1 MNDFQALLIFVTA
14 MMIIATVM
22 IMLHQRFVS
31 NLNKNTNIAK
41 NKTNNYKRN
50 LAHMKMSG
58 IDLINEELTKRKIK
72 RQSMSEAADSNSN
85 RAFVVYDT
93 VTGESFNYYEKKR

>member
-31 NLNKNTNIAK
+31 NLNKNTK
-41 NKTNNYKRN
+41 NKTKNYKRN

-58 IDLINEELTKRKIK
+58 IDLINEELAKRKIK
-72 RQSMSEAADSNSN
+72 RQAMAENADSS
-85 RAFVVYDT
+85 RTFVVYDT
-93 VTGESFNYYEKKR
+93 TTGESFNYYEKKR